1 MAIIDIILKKEYL
14 TGLSLIILNL
24 KIIFSFFDF
33 SDFKLFKRV
42 LITTF
47 FMIVFHY
54 LCCIFLESEVNIHFL
69 KIYQIQ
75 LEKVISYLSLITSVS
90 AFLNLDFGAY
100 FYYEYINYKM
110 FCPFTLDKL
119 DYKLHFKRRCQL
131 YNIDQENYYPFQYIC
146 SYNPEKNQINTIFSE
161 KDSISRYSEFRCSK
175 VEILIKNNQFI
186 DDFVKEYYKEDIY
199 YCNFKKQINNFYES
213 INPRLCGTSMFYPE
227 VILILVLF
235 LVISFIL
242 FNFTYFRNIKAN
254 INVRPYIAL

>member
-1 MAIIDIILKKEYL
+1 MAIADIILKKEYL

-90 AFLNLDFGAY
+90 TALSFNFGPY
-100 FYYEYINYKM
+100 IYYGYINYKM
-110 FCPFTLDKL
+110 LCPFTLDKL

-146 SYNPEKNQINTIFSE
+146 SYNSEKNQINTIFSE

-175 VEILIKNNQFI
+175 VEII
-186 DDFVKEYYKEDIY
+186 IY
-199 YCNFKKQINNFYES
+199 S
-213 INPRLCGTSMFYPE
+213 LMT
-227 VILILVLF
+227 L
-235 LVISFIL
+235 
-242 FNFTYFRNIKAN
+242 
-254 INVRPYIAL
+254 

>member
-1 MAIIDIILKKEYL
+1 MAIADIILKKEYL

-33 SDFKLFKRV
+33 SDLKLFKRV

-146 SYNPEKNQINTIFSE
+146 SYNPEKNQINTILSE
-161 KDSISRYSEFRCSK
+161 KDFISHYSEFRCSK
-175 VEILIKNNQFI
+175 VEILIKNNLFI

-199 YCNFKKQINNFYES
+199 YCNFKKQIKNFYKS
-213 INPRLCGTSMFYPE
+213 INPRICGTSTFYPE
-227 VILILVLF
+227 VNLILALF
-235 LVISFIL
+235 LLITFIR

-254 INVRPYIAL
+254 INVRPYITL